1 MHSSTLINFS
11 LSSEEMNII
20 PTENWLKDNE
30 MNEYVNDYNPVINFR
45 VISLAALRHEVQNHR
60 PVIRQ

>member
-1 MHSSTLINFS
+1 
-11 LSSEEMNII
+11 
-20 PTENWLKDNE
+20 

-60 PVIRQ
+60 LVIRQ